1 MSDEDAIPDETATLR
16 REVELL
22 RHQLGVL
29 EDIHAIRTLHFKYGY
44 YMDKCLFGEIVELFS
59 EDAEI
64 NFLGGIF
71 RGKAGAKRL
80 YGGATGLNGPVNG
93 MMFEHLHAQDIV
105 DVAPDRSSAKG
116 RFRCL
121 LQGGVHESKKDAPP
135 RIPSQFWEGGLY
147 ENTYVKEDGVWK
159 IQVFGYNVVWQATYE
174 QGWAHASG
182 EVLMVSPYQKTFPED
197 PRGPDEIRTTT
208 PRVWPEQFIVPFHYP
223 NPVTGKWVK

>member
-1 MSDEDAIPDETATLR
+1 MSDELATLR
-16 REVELL
+16 SEVELL
-22 RHQLGVL
+22 RHELGVL
-29 EDIHAIRTLHFKYGY
+29 QDIHAIRTLHFKYGY

-64 NFLGGIF
+64 HFLGGIF

-105 DVAPDRSSAKG
+105 DVAPDRASAKG

-121 LQGGVHESKKDAPP
+121 LLGGVHESKKDAPP

-147 ENTYVKEDGVWK
+147 ENAYVKEDGVWK

-182 EVLMVSPYQKTFPED
+182 EVLMVSPYRKTFPED
-197 PRGPDEIRTTT
+197 PRGPDEIRTST

>member
-1 MSDEDAIPDETATLR
+1 MTDEVADLR
-16 REVELL
+16 REVESL

-29 EDIHAIRTLHFKYGY
+29 QDIHAIRTLHFKYGY

-59 EDAEI
+59 ADAEI
-64 NFLGGIF
+64 HFLGGIF
-71 RGKAGAKRL
+71 RGQAGAQRL

-105 DVAPDRSSAKG
+105 DVAPDRRTAKG

-147 ENTYVKEDGVWK
+147 ENSYVKEDGVWK

-182 EVLMVSPYQKTFPED
+182 EVLMVSPYKKTYPED
-197 PRGPDEIRTTT
+197 PRGPDEIRTST
-208 PRVWPEQFIVPFHYP
+208 PRVWPQQFIVPFHYP

>member
-1 MSDEDAIPDETATLR
+1 MTDEIASLR
-16 REVELL
+16 AEVERL

-59 EDAEI
+59 DDAEI

-105 DVAPDRSSAKG
+105 DVAPDRRTAKG

-121 LQGGVHESKKDAPP
+121 LQGGVHESKKDAPA

-147 ENTYVKEDGVWK
+147 ENTYVKEGGVWK

-182 EVLMVSPYQKTFPED
+182 EVLMVSPFSKTYPED
-197 PRGPDEIRTTT
+197 PRGPDEIRTRT
-208 PRVWPEQFIVPFHYP
+208 PRVWPQQFIVPFHYP

>member
-1 MSDEDAIPDETATLR
+1 MSGKDAISDETATLR

-80 YGGATGLNGPVNG
+80 YGGATGRNGPVNG

-105 DVAPDRSSAKG
+105 DVAPDRKTAKG

-159 IQVFGYNVVWQATYE
+159 IQVFGYDVVWQATYE

-182 EVLMVSPYQKTFPED
+182 EVLMVSPYQRTYPED
-197 PRGPDEIRTTT
+197 PRGPDEIRTTR

>member
-29 EDIHAIRTLHFKYGY
+29 EDIQAIRTLHFKYGY

-59 EDAEI
+59 DDAEI

-71 RGKAGAKRL
+71 RGRAGAKRL
-80 YGGATGLNGPVNG
+80 YGGATGLNGPVHG

-105 DVAPDRSSAKG
+105 DVAPDRKTAKG

-147 ENTYVKEDGVWK
+147 ENEYVKENGVWK
-159 IQVFGYNVVWQATYE
+159 ISVFGYNVVWQATYE

-182 EVLMVSPYQKTFPED
+182 EVLMVSPYRKTYPED

-208 PRVWPEQFIVPFHYP
+208 PRVWPEQY
-223 NPVTGKWVK
+223 PVTGKWVK